1 MIKHIV
7 MLVLKD
13 EALGKKKAENIVA
26 LKAMLDELPA
36 KVPGIVALE
45 TASAG
50 IFQAAP
56 PADIILV
63 SAFKTKEDLKTYA
76 VHPHHLKVL
85 EFLGAVTA
93 ERRVVDYE
101 VS

>member
-7 MLVLKD
+7 MLALKD
-13 EALGKKKAENIVA
+13 EALGRKKAENVVI

-45 TASAG
+45 AVSAG
-50 IFQAAP
+50 IFEASP
-56 PADIILV
+56 PTDIVLY
-63 SAFKTKEDLKTYA
+63 SAFKTKEALKAYA
-76 VHPHHLKVL
+76 IHPEHMKVV
-85 EFLGAVTA
+85 EFLRAVTA

-101 VS
+101 A